1 MGRRGGR
8 AAHCGTAALLT
19 RVTTLVPMAPHLR
32 TALVIT
38 ALVLAGTT
46 GTAVVAAEGHG
57 GGVADEVIRL
67 FQHESPATPP
77 ASQAA
82 PGGPDAAARLADVHK
97 RLVAL
102 ERPGAAA
109 DGAPAGTPEVEVAD
123 RIRLLHQIE
132 RSLSQRIDGKAR
144 NAGLVAAR
152 TGAERS
158 ADAWRGFD
166 TQPPYPLPF
175 VDGLEASRD
184 TVVERLATIKAREV
198 LLHGLA
204 ARLQVRLRESE
215 AGVRQAQ
222 EHADHA
228 SGDTDRSRAR
238 WELELAKLR
247 AEEATASLDEMQQ
260 GLANTG
266 EERKAAEA
274 ELRLADA
281 KLRATQGHVRFTA
294 QDLAEVQAK
303 LDARGEALSADADRA
318 LAAWRNAREVAAA
331 APPAETELRRQQV
344 ANASIELEVARMRAA
359 LNQYELKAWT
369 TRYAVMHSPTRT
381 HTADAYENLVGSL
394 ASLQAWGEY
403 QNEQLATT
411 NSEIATLDAQI
422 RSAAAPQ
429 ATPLRA
435 LRDVYAERAIVE
447 KSATEATKPLQAL
460 LARWQA
466 GATSGAVPQTWGER
480 IGEGWAIA
488 QLAVARVWS
497 FELFNAEDSFETAD
511 GRTIIAHRS
520 ITVGK
525 TIGAL
530 LLIIAGYWLCLKLA
544 HVARWIA
551 TRMLGRSRAEASI
564 VYRWTLAL
572 LVALLVMASLL
583 AVRIPLTVFAFLGGA
598 LAIGIGFGAQ
608 NLLKNLM
615 SGIMLLIEKPLR
627 VGDYIEFDRIRGR
640 VTNIGFR
647 ASVVR
652 AEDGVETLIPNSTFI
667 ESNVTNLTYSSP
679 AMRLQFDVGVEYG
692 VDPAR
697 VRKALLDAALS
708 HPKVL
713 KQPEPLAIFDDFA
726 ADAQK
731 FRLAYWIDAT
741 PPTHMD
747 EDLETGVIA
756 SEIRELIVARLAE
769 ANIGIPFP
777 QRTLHVDAP
786 FMVEIAPRHGKP
798 APKGSGLEPKDGA
811 C

>member
-1 MGRRGGR
+1 MIRRTIVLALC
-8 AAHCGTAALLT
+8 AAAFVAQSSAALAA
-19 RVTTLVPMAPHLR
+19 RAGGEE
-32 TALVIT
+32 ALDLFKRETPASTEAHAKAETPPPDPV
-38 ALVLAGTT
+38 AQLAG
-46 GTAVVAAEGHG
+46 
-57 GGVADEVIRL
+57 I
-67 FQHESPATPP
+67 
-77 ASQAA
+77 
-82 PGGPDAAARLADVHK
+82 HK
-97 RLVAL
+97 KLVAL

-109 DGAPAGTPEVEVAD
+109 DGSPPGTSEVEIAD

-132 RSLSQRIDGKAR
+132 RSLSQLVDGKAR

-152 TGAERS
+152 TAAESR

-166 TQPPYPLPF
+166 NPPPYPLPF

-184 TVVERLATIKAREV
+184 TIAQRVSTIKAREK
-198 LLHGLA
+198 LLRGLA
-204 ARLQVRLRESE
+204 TRLQLRLRDSE

-222 EHADHA
+222 ERRDHA
-228 SGDTDRSRAR
+228 SGDTDGARAR
-238 WELELAKLR
+238 WLLELAQLR
-247 AEEATASLDEMQQ
+247 AEEATTSLDQTQQ
-260 GLANTG
+260 VLANAG
-266 EERKAAEA
+266 EEKKAAEA
-274 ELRLADA
+274 ELRLANA
-281 KLRATQGHVRFTA
+281 KLRTAQGHVRFTQ
-294 QDLAEVQAK
+294 QDLAEVDAG
-303 LDARGEALSADADRA
+303 LDTHSQALSADIDRA
-318 LAAWRNAREVAAA
+318 LAAWRNAREVAAS
-331 APPAETELRRQQV
+331 APPAEAELRRQQV
-344 ANASIELEVARMRAA
+344 ENASIELEVARMRNAA
-359 LNQYELKAWT
+359 NEYERKAWA

-381 HTADAYENLVGSL
+381 HAADAYENLVGSL
-394 ASLQAWGEY
+394 ASLQAWSEY
-403 QNEQLATT
+403 QNEQLAAT
-411 NSEIATLDAQI
+411 EGEVATLDAQI
-422 RSAAAPQ
+422 RSATPAQAA
-429 ATPLRA
+429 PLRA
-435 LRDVYAERAIVE
+435 LRDVYAEREVVQ
-447 KSATEATKPLQAL
+447 KSAADATRPLQAL

-466 GATSGAVPQTWGER
+466 GAASSAAPLTWAERVGEA
-480 IGEGWAIA
+480 WATTR
-488 QLAVARVWS
+488 LVVARVWN
-497 FELFNAEDSFETAD
+497 FELFSVEDSFETVE
-511 GRTIIAHRS
+511 GRRITAQRS

-530 LLIIAGYWLCLKLA
+530 LLILVGYWLCLKLA
-544 HVARWIA
+544 RVARWIA
-551 TRMLGRSRAEASI
+551 MRMLGRSHAQASI
-564 VYRWTLAL
+564 VHRWTLAF

-627 VGDYIEFDRIRGR
+627 VGDYIEFEKVRGR

-679 AMRLQFDVGVEYG
+679 AMRLQLDVGVEYG

-708 HPKVL
+708 HRQVL
-713 KQPEPLAIFDDFA
+713 KHPEPLAIFDDFA

-741 PPTHMD
+741 PPAHMS

-769 ANIGIPFP
+769 AGIGIPFP

-786 FMVEIAPRHGKP
+786 LRVEIAPK
-798 APKGSGLEPKDGA
+798 AAEA
-811 C
+811 